1 MTLLL
6 SLMMITGNNLNNM
19 VRLQFRPRTTFNA
32 DLKRLGRIDPTIID
46 DVRSAI
52 DELLENGSLSGEYGD
67 HPLKRRLSGYRE
79 FHVRDTP
86 HGKQPS
92 DTNDVLVIWYIE
104 RHELVAVGVQVG
116 SHDRLFSNKNSS
128 KKYYK

>member
-6 SLMMITGNNLNNM
+6 SLTMITGNNLNNM
-19 VRLQFRPRTTFNA
+19 VRLQFRPRATFNA
-32 DLKRLGRIDPTIID
+32 DLKRLGRIDPAIID

-104 RHELVAVGVQVG
+104 RHELVAVGVRVG
-116 SHDRLFSNKNSS
+116 SYDRLFSK
-128 KKYYK
+128 

>member
-6 SLMMITGNNLNNM
+6 SLTMITGNNLNNM
-19 VRLQFRPRTTFNA
+19 VRLQFRPRATFNA
-32 DLKRLGRIDPTIID
+32 DLKRLGRIDPAIID

-92 DTNDVLVIWYIE
+92 DNNDVLVIWYIE
-104 RHELVAVGVQVG
+104 RHELVAVGVRVG
-116 SHDRLFSNKNSS
+116 SHDRLFSK
-128 KKYYK
+128 

>member
-6 SLMMITGNNLNNM
+6 SLMMIIGNNLNNM
-19 VRLQFRPRTTFNA
+19 VRLQFRPRATFNA

-104 RHELVAVGVQVG
+104 RHELVAVGVRVG

>member
-19 VRLQFRPRTTFNA
+19 VRLQFRPRATFNA

-52 DELLENGSLSGEYGD
+52 D
-67 HPLKRRLSGYRE
+67 
-79 FHVRDTP
+79 
-86 HGKQPS
+86 
-92 DTNDVLVIWYIE
+92 
-104 RHELVAVGVQVG
+104 
-116 SHDRLFSNKNSS
+116 
-128 KKYYK
+128 